1 MLKSSIRLLFCCSSL
16 TFALHPVSTSK
27 IFRLILTAAMI
38 NFSKRSTRVLSGV
51 SLVGTCVIGVYLA
64 NRSRDDHYQS
74 RRPRYDKADRIIVPS
89 FPRTKPR
96 EEQIMALKES
106 ANDKKKVFDLL
117 IIGGGATGTGIAL
130 DAVTRGLKV
139 ALVDAADF
147 GSGTSS
153 KSTKLIH
160 GGVRYLEKAFWE
172 LDYGQ

>member
-1 MLKSSIRLLFCCSSL
+1 
-16 TFALHPVSTSK
+16 
-27 IFRLILTAAMI
+27 MI

-117 IIGGGATGTGIAL
+117 IIGGGG
-130 DAVTRGLKV
+130 D
-139 ALVDAADF
+139 
-147 GSGTSS
+147 
-153 KSTKLIH
+153 
-160 GGVRYLEKAFWE
+160 RYWHCPRCGHKRS
-172 LDYGQ
+172 

>member
-1 MLKSSIRLLFCCSSL
+1 
-16 TFALHPVSTSK
+16 
-27 IFRLILTAAMI
+27 
-38 NFSKRSTRVLSGV
+38 
-51 SLVGTCVIGVYLA
+51 
-64 NRSRDDHYQS
+64 
-74 RRPRYDKADRIIVPS
+74 
-89 FPRTKPR
+89 
-96 EEQIMALKES
+96 MALKKS